1 MKTTKLG
8 KLAVLL
14 TALVLVFTFTACD
27 NTEQPQQATPTM
39 APDNQESA
47 QETDTTVTGDPTP
60 TPDPIAALRY
70 WEIDPDKT
78 VYNIL
83 LLGMGQEEPG
93 TIYGHNDT
101 TMILQINLEKN
112 EMRLVSFMR
121 DMLVDIPG
129 KSKERINNT
138 HLLGGPDLV
147 KRTMKSVFG
156 VDIDYYATVNFV
168 TFEQIMRIVG
178 TIVIDV
184 QEHEVAHLQKAE
196 SAVSIE
202 GEMILGQGVVQNK
215 GTYEFNE
222 YLALSYARDRH
233 SERTLEDG
241 TVVYSDRGRNERQ
254 REVVKAAWTKVKSKP
269 VSMIPA
275 SVFLAMAYV
284 ETDMNEAL
292 IITLLKQMMENSAE
306 IVDMS
311 VPDSNWEEWKAED
324 GTQYTNDEL
333 KSLYSQKKAQYEA
346 SHQPASTEPVEGEVT
361 TEPAE
366 SAEVPAF
373 PSYETWRKNENFASV
388 IEWSH
393 NKTISELHE
402 FLGID

>member
-1 MKTTKLG
+1 
-8 KLAVLL
+8 
-14 TALVLVFTFTACD
+14 
-27 NTEQPQQATPTM
+27 M
-39 APDNQESA
+39 APDTQDNT
-47 QETDTTVTGDPTP
+47 QETDAVVSGEPTA
-60 TPDPIAALRY
+60 TPDPYAALRF
-70 WEIDPDKT
+70 WEVDPDKT

-101 TMILQINLEKN
+101 TMILQINLETN

-121 DMLVDIPG
+121 DMLVEIPG
-129 KSKERINNT
+129 KGEKRINNT

-178 TIVIDV
+178 TIMIDV
-184 QEHEVAHLQKAE
+184 QEYEVEHLKKAE
-196 SAVSIE
+196 SAVSVE
-202 GEMILGQGVVQNK
+202 GEMILGQGVVQNE

-233 SERTLEDG
+233 SERTLDDG
-241 TVVYSDRGRNERQ
+241 TVVYNDRGRNERQ
-254 REVVKAAWTKVKSKP
+254 REVVKAAWEKVKSKP
-269 VSMIPA
+269 LSMIPP
-275 SVFLAMAYV
+275 SVFLAMPYV

-292 IITLLKQMMENSAE
+292 IITLLKEMMANSAQ

-311 VPDSNWEEWKAED
+311 VPNSNWEEWKAKD

-333 KSLYSQKKAQYEA
+333 ESLYNQKKAEYEN
-346 SHQPASTEPVEGEVT
+346 SHKPAEPTNTGGEGEVT
-361 TEPAE
+361 AEPTAT
-366 SAEVPAF
+366 AEVPAF
-373 PSYETWRKNENFASV
+373 PSYETWRKNEEFASV

-393 NKTISELHE
+393 NKTIGELHD

>member
-14 TALVLVFTFTACD
+14 TAVILVFAFTACE

-39 APDNQESA
+39 APDNQEGT
-47 QETDTTVTGDPTP
+47 QETEAAMTGEPTP
-60 TPDPIAALRY
+60 TPDPYAALRY
-70 WEIDPDKT
+70 WDIDPDKT
-78 VYNIL
+78 IYNIL
-83 LLGMGQEEPG
+83 LLGMGQEAPG
-93 TIYGHNDT
+93 TIFGHNDT
-101 TMILQINLEKN
+101 TMILQVNLETN

-129 KSKERINNT
+129 KGEERINNT

-184 QEHEVAHLQKAE
+184 QEHEVAHLKKAE
-196 SAVSIE
+196 SAVSVE
-202 GEMILGQGVVQNK
+202 GEMILGQGVVQNE

-233 SERTLEDG
+233 SERTLDDG
-241 TVVYSDRGRNERQ
+241 SIVYNDRGRNERQ

-269 VSMIPA
+269 VSLIPP
-275 SVFLAMAYV
+275 SVFMAMTYV

-292 IITLLKQMMENSAE
+292 IIKLLKEMMENSAE

-324 GTQYTNDEL
+324 GTRYTNDEL
-333 KSLYSQKKAQYEA
+333 ESLYNQKKAAYEA
-346 SHQPASTEPVEGEVT
+346 SHQPAETEPVEGEVT
-361 TEPAE
+361 TEPSE

-373 PSYETWRKNENFASV
+373 PDFKTWRKNEEFASV
-388 IEWSH
+388 IAWSH
-393 NKTISELHE
+393 YKTIPQLHE

>member
-1 MKTTKLG
+1 MKTTKLR

-14 TALVLVFTFTACD
+14 TAVMLVFMFTACD
-27 NTEQPQQATPTM
+27 NAEQPQQATATM
-39 APDNQESA
+39 APDSQESSE
-47 QETDTTVTGDPTP
+47 ETDATLTAEPTA
-60 TPDPIAALRY
+60 TPDPYAALRY

-78 VYNIL
+78 IYNIL

-101 TMILQINLEKN
+101 TMILQINLETN

-129 KSKERINNT
+129 KSEERINNT
-138 HLLGGPDLV
+138 HLLGGPELV
-147 KRTMKSVFG
+147 KKTMKSVFG

-202 GEMILGQGVVQNK
+202 GEMILGQGVVQNE

-233 SERTLEDG
+233 SERTLDDG
-241 TVVYSDRGRNERQ
+241 TVVYNDRGRNERQ
-254 REVVKAAWTKVKSKP
+254 REVVKAAWEKVKSKP
-269 VSMIPA
+269 LSMIPP
-275 SVFLAMAYV
+275 SVFMAMAYV

-292 IITLLKQMMENSAE
+292 IINLLKAMMENNAE

-324 GTQYTNDEL
+324 GTRYTNDEL

-346 SHQPASTEPVEGEVT
+346 ENQPAETTPTEGEVT
-361 TEPAE
+361 AAPTET
-366 SAEVPAF
+366 AEVPAF
-373 PSYETWRKNENFASV
+373 PSYETWRENEGFASV
-388 IEWSH
+388 IAWSH